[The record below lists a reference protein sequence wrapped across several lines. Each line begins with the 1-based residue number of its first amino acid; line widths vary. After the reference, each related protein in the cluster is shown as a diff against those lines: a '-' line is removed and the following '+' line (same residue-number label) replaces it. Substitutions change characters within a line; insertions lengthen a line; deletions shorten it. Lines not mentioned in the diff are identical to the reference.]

1 MWGYVTGQDFD
12 HLEAM
17 GPQITYL
24 LLAGEEIR
32 KLRKELRRSSRDP
45 RDPRDTRDQG
55 VRFPGHQR
63 FRSCQNIPSCSSIIS
78 CAKVDGQNVCPVLR
92 RRSSMMGSDGLSP
105 MGWMTKQKIPK
116 SSKIVQRLL

>member
-45 RDPRDTRDQG
+45 RDPRDPKYSRDPG
-55 VRFPGHQR
+55 DGMVDESVRSWSR
-63 FRSCQNIPSCSSIIS
+63 
-78 CAKVDGQNVCPVLR
+78 
-92 RRSSMMGSDGLSP
+92 LSP
-105 MGWMTKQKIPK
+105 EGIHHESPCF
-116 SSKIVQRLL
+116 SEAF